1 MMQYVM
7 KVNSLTKN
15 NPSSSSSK
23 NDLYE
28 CFYKIF
34 INKSIIDLLH
44 SVSVVLKLRACHH
57 TKKFDESSY

>member
-44 SVSVVLKLRACHH
+44 SVSIVLVSIQNIKNLA
-57 TKKFDESSY
+57 FL

>member
-1 MMQYVM
+1 MFIIIYALKTMMQYVM

-28 CFYKIF
+28 CLYKIF

-44 SVSVVLKLRACHH
+44 SVSVVLKGIHL
-57 TKKFDESSY
+57 

>member
-28 CFYKIF
+28 CLYKIF

-44 SVSVVLKLRACHH
+44 SVSVVLKGIHL
-57 TKKFDESSY
+57 